1 MTDEALSQLSVEDK
15 LKVTRYLVADLAAYI
30 LDASPDVAK
39 KARHDVSAL
48 SMTFG
53 NFYQLV
59 ATETPENLKTLQKM
73 RELYGFDA
81 RESQTAK

>member
-1 MTDEALSQLSVEDK
+1 MSDEALSQLSVEEK
-15 LKVTRYLVADLAAYI
+15 LKVTRYLVADLAASI
-30 LDASPDVAK
+30 LEASPDVAK

-59 ATETPENLKTLQKM
+59 ASESPENRKILQKM
-73 RELYGFDA
+73 CDLYRYDP
-81 RESQTAK
+81 RESQTTL